1 MTTVISVCLKKKL
14 SKSGEFLCS
23 HFNIEDGRKYTF
35 LAYYDLLFKKGKNA
49 TEIQK
54 RCAVYGEGAMT
65 DQMCPMWFVKFR
77 AGDFS
82 RGDAPRSGRPVEVD
96 GDEIETLT
104 ENNQHHIMWEMANIL
119 KVSKSIKLLV
129 KMKSVPFILW
139 KKPMEFWGN
148 PIYPCDG
155 IFCHKK

>member
-1 MTTVISVCLKKKL
+1 M
-14 SKSGEFLCS
+14 
-23 HFNIEDGRKYTF
+23 
-35 LAYYDLLFKKGKNA
+35 
-49 TEIQK
+49 
-54 RCAVYGEGAMT
+54 YGENDIT

-148 PIYPCDG
+148 PI
-155 IFCHKK
+155 FCFNSPKQTHVHGRIVGGEGVAIIVTKDTTYTVLTVFQELLRVSPPFI